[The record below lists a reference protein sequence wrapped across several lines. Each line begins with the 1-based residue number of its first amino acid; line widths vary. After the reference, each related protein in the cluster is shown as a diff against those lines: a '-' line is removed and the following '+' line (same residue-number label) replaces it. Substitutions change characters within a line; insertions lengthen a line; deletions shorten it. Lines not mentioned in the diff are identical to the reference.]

1 MDKQER
7 VIEEMTAA
15 LVPAV
20 RHAVLICLREHQ
32 DQFPVRSQNE
42 DDRMLTIREAA
53 QFLNVTE
60 MAIRSWVKKG
70 QMKAR
75 RVGADMRFLKSELLK
90 WTEEQA
96 DKKHLR
102 AVK

>member
-20 RHAVLICLREHQ
+20 RHAVLICLQEHEI
-32 DQFPVRSQNE
+32 FTPKPSNG

-53 QFLNVTE
+53 AFLQVTE
-60 MAIRSWVKKG
+60 DAIRTWVRKG
-70 QMKAR
+70 VLVPR
-75 RVGADMRFLKSELLK
+75 RAGSDMRFLKSELLD
-90 WTEEQA
+90 WTA
-96 DKKHLR
+96 GKTDKPKLK
-102 AVK
+102 AIK